1 MAQAIIRY
9 LRENSLSFPCRRTRT
24 FVASDLVADR
34 PKSSFE
40 IFSDNLLQ
48 IIPQVQ
54 YKSIADGTLSR
65 EQVNDILSVGTV
77 IVKNAVPQEVR
88 ANNLVHLYEISS
100 VGLNE

>member
-1 MAQAIIRY
+1 M
-9 LRENSLSFPCRRTRT
+9 
-24 FVASDLVADR
+24 
-34 PKSSFE
+34 
-40 IFSDNLLQ
+40 
-48 IIPQVQ
+48 Q